1 MSVLKK
7 SLLATTLA
15 AALVGLSATAI
26 AQGMAPE
33 LVAQHTAQRMSDAH
47 GPHMHGARHASMP
60 ERMERMQRHR
70 SDRLAG
76 LKEALKITPEQEAA
90 WLAFVARTGPAQA
103 GDKTTAPRMSR
114 EQWRQ
119 LTTPERLDRMA
130 AMKAERDAAMAK
142 RMDATRS
149 FYASLS
155 PEQQKVFDQRGMGT
169 GKGRHGGMGGH
180 HGKHGGHHHGG
191 HGYMKSGMKNGM
203 QGGMQ
208 DGKPCDRPGQPRS

>member
-1 MSVLKK
+1 
-7 SLLATTLA
+7 
-15 AALVGLSATAI
+15 
-26 AQGMAPE
+26 
-33 LVAQHTAQRMSDAH
+33 
-47 GPHMHGARHASMP
+47 HMHGARHASMP

-103 GDKTTAPRMSR
+103 DDKTSAKRMDR
-114 EQWRQ
+114 KEWRQ

-130 AMKAERDAAMAK
+130 AMKAERDAAMTK

-155 PEQQKVFDQRGMGT
+155 PEQQKVFDERGMGA
-169 GKGRHGGMGGH
+169 GMGRHGAMGGH
-180 HGKHGGHHHGG
+180 HGKH
-191 HGYMKSGMKNGM
+191 
-203 QGGMQ
+203 
-208 DGKPCDRPGQPRS
+208 

>member
-1 MSVLKK
+1 MSMLKK

-15 AALVGLSATAI
+15 TALVGLSATAI

-33 LVAQHTAQRMSDAH
+33 LVAQHTTQRMSDAP
-47 GPHMHGARHASMP
+47 GPHMHGARHASMS

-76 LKEALKITPEQEAA
+76 LKEALKLTPEQEAA
-90 WLAFVARTGPAQA
+90 RSAFVARTGPAQA
-103 GDKTTAPRMSR
+103 GEKTTAQRMSR
-114 EQWRQ
+114 EEWRQ

-130 AMKAERDAAMAK
+130 AMKAERDTAMAK

-155 PEQQKVFDQRGMGT
+155 PEQQKVFDERSMGM
-169 GKGRHGGMGGH
+169 GRHGGMGGH
-180 HGKHGGHHHGG
+180 HGKHGGHYHGG

-203 QGGMQ
+203 QGGK
-208 DGKPCDRPGQPRS
+208 GCDMPGQPRS